1 MTLEQLYKTQRRH
14 FIYKVYPYLNSY
26 ALAEDLVQDA
36 FVKAFTK
43 LGQYDA
49 KKGTIKSWFNSI
61 LFSLMWNHKRHLKRQ
76 PHQVDITN
84 YLDSEDFSYSEDI
97 DLTSVLEEVKNSIHR
112 RVLVLHLVLGYSL
125 AETASLTKEQQGNVR
140 KIVQRYRSGMNDAMF

>member
-1 MTLEQLYKTQRRH
+1 MILEQLYKTQRRH

-43 LGQYDA
+43 LDQYDV

-97 DLTSVLEEVKNSIHR
+97 DLTSVLEEVKNNTHR

-140 KIVQRYRSGMNDAMF
+140 KIVQRYRNGWANEN